1 MTNQDYYTMF
11 DQMIED
17 IQGGGKDSITKT
29 ISTIMNLAMKLEQEK
44 ALSAGPYERNEN
56 RTGHRNGYKD
66 KLLKTRMGEVPVQIP
81 QVRGL
86 EFYPGAVDKGC
97 RSERALKLAIA
108 QMYIQGVSTRRVSK
122 IVEQLCGF
130 EVSHNQVSDASQ
142 LLDEEIKK
150 WRERSLDAY
159 KYLVL
164 DATYEKVRMD
174 RSVVSGAVLI
184 AYGIDTNGQ
193 RRVLGISTEISEAD
207 VHWRKFLKSLVDRG
221 LHGVTMITS
230 DAHSG
235 LKAAREAI
243 FPTVKWQ
250 RCQFHLQQNAGH
262 HVTRQSMR
270 KELAQQLRT
279 VFNAPNLEEAQRYLK
294 MAVDKYRTDSPQLSE
309 WLEQN
314 VPESLTV
321 FTIPMKHRRRLRTSN
336 LAERQMKEIKRRTKV
351 AMIFPN
357 KESLN
362 RIVAAIMMEVDET
375 WATGKRYLDMEAD

>member
-1 MTNQDYYTMF
+1 M
-11 DQMIED
+11 
-17 IQGGGKDSITKT
+17 QGGGKDSITKT
-29 ISTIMNLAMKLEQEK
+29 IGTIMNLAMKLEQEK
-44 ALSAGPYERNEN
+44 ALSAGPYERNED

-66 KLLKTRMGEVPVQIP
+66 KLLKTRMGEVPIQIP
-81 QVRGL
+81 QVRGM

-130 EVSHNQVSDASQ
+130 EVSQSQVSNAAR

-150 WRERSLDAY
+150 WRERPLDTY

-184 AYGIDTNGQ
+184 AYGIDITGQ

-207 VHWRKFLKSLVDRG
+207 VHWRRFLQSLVERG

-235 LKAAREAI
+235 LKAACEAI

-270 KELAQQLRT
+270 KELAQDLRT

-294 MAVDKYRTDSPQLSE
+294 IAVDKYRADSPQLSE
-309 WLEQN
+309 WLEHN

-321 FTIPMKHRRRLRTSN
+321 FTIPVKHRRRLRTSN

-375 WATGKRYLDMEAD
+375 WATGKRYLDMETD